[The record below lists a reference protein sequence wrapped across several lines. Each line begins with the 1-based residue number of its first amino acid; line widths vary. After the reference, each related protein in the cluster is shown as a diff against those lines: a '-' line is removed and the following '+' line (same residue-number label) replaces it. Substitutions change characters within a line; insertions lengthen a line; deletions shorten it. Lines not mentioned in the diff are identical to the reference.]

1 LDQREHYNEINTLIG
16 TVAKALQID
25 DKVAAAE
32 IERGSIALALGEDER
47 GRFIEATRDERMVR
61 VYQGAVLY
69 TAGSEPPNGV

>member
-1 LDQREHYNEINTLIG
+1 MDQRQYYNEINTLIG

-25 DKVAAAE
+25 DTVAATE
-32 IERGSIALALGEDER
+32 IERGGIALALGEDDR
-47 GRFIEATRDERMVR
+47 GRYIEATHNERMVR